1 MLVKK
6 GGLTNGWQGWMTVP
20 DQQIFLNFFISPFL
34 RFCIQQCS
42 IHTCK
47 LIKSYGRYNLTI
59 DFKFLCFCSIDF
71 CGSHCPSVLEPE
83 VQHSA
88 VLYIWDQCI
97 GLEITA
103 GQWTL
108 SGQIEF
114 LSSQKKIFYKINYM
128 QKLVIWKTL
137 QFPKLYPEKWI

>member
-1 MLVKK
+1 MGKYKKQMLVKK
-6 GGLTNGWQGWMTVP
+6 RGGGVVDRWLVGLDDCSRP
-20 DQQIFLNFFISPFL
+20 ADFLNFFISPFL

-42 IHTCK
+42 MHTCK

-71 CGSHCPSVLEPE
+71 SGSHCPSVLEPE

-97 GLEITA
+97 GLEIYNSWSMDTV
-103 GQWTL
+103 WSNRVFVL
-108 SGQIEF
+108 SKEHI
-114 LSSQKKIFYKINYM
+114 L
-128 QKLVIWKTL
+128 
-137 QFPKLYPEKWI
+137 

>member
-1 MLVKK
+1 
-6 GGLTNGWQGWMTVP
+6 MTVP
-20 DQQIFLNFFISPFL
+20 DLQIFLNFFISPFL

-71 CGSHCPSVLEPE
+71 SVNHFPCVLEPE

-88 VLYIWDQCI
+88 VLYSWDQCI

-114 LSSQKKIFYKINYM
+114 LSSQKNIFYKINC
-128 QKLVIWKTL
+128 K
-137 QFPKLYPEKWI
+137 